1 MFYSGSISPP
11 RSPALK
17 KPKKKMS
24 DVGPSSGAAG
34 VKESSLMWPML
45 SRSNYTEWA
54 MLMQCNY
61 EAMEIWDVIDP
72 GGAGVKRAQDR
83 QAMSALLRS
92 VPKEM
97 WQTLGGKKTV
107 KEAWEAVRTMRV
119 GADRVKDV
127 NAQKL
132 LQEFENL
139 QFKEGEKIDDFGMR
153 ITNLVADLKV
163 LGETIDDVK
172 VVKKFLRVAPA
183 HFTSVIVSIEMFC
196 DLKKLSVEE
205 LIGHLRA
212 AEERL
217 DEKVE
222 EITDKAG
229 RLLLAEEEWLE
240 KHKHRFQVG
249 SKESGGSSHG
259 GGSAKNKTVAHS
271 DGGASGLVKLTSEG
285 TPRRKGR
292 CQNCGIYGHWAQE
305 CKRPKKEKKKDAA
318 HPEANVAVGGVDQ
331 QGVLMVAMCDVMHG
345 SSQFV
350 HLTEKVIP
358 VPVPDDQWVLDMGAS
373 NHMTG
378 TRSMLSQL
386 DTSVR
391 GSARFGD
398 GSHVAI
404 HGMGQW

>member
-1 MFYSGSISPP
+1 
-11 RSPALK
+11 
-17 KPKKKMS
+17 
-24 DVGPSSGAAG
+24 
-34 VKESSLMWPML
+34 
-45 SRSNYTEWA
+45 

-183 HFTSVIVSIEMFC
+183 RFTSVVVSIEMFC
-196 DLKKLSVEE
+196 DLKKLTLEE
-205 LIGHLRA
+205 LIGRLRA
-212 AEERL
+212 AEERF

-222 EITDKAG
+222 QITDKAG

-240 KHKHRFQVG
+240 KHKHRFQAG
-249 SKESGGSSHG
+249 PKESGGSSS
-259 GGSAKNKTVAHS
+259 GGSQGKNKAVARS
-271 DGGASGLVKLTSEG
+271 DGGDSGTVKLTSEG

-292 CQNCGIYGHWAQE
+292 CRNCGIYGHWAE
-305 CKRPKKEKKKDAA
+305 DCKRPKKEKKEKRQ
-318 HPEANVAVGGVDQ
+318 PEANVAVGGVEQ
-331 QGVLMVAMCDVMHG
+331 PVLMLAACDVTVVRRPP
-345 SSQFV
+345 QAQVV
-350 HLTEKVIP
+350 HLVENV
-358 VPVPDDQWVLDMGAS
+358 VPKSVPDDVWVLDTGAS

-378 TRSMLSQL
+378 TRSMLTQL
-386 DTSVR
+386 DDSVR
-391 GSARFGD
+391 GTVKFGD
-398 GSHVAI
+398 GSRVEI
-404 HGMGQW
+404 HGIGSVVMQDRHQAHKVLTDVYYIPKLRSNIVN